1 MNDFVEITSTKRQ
14 KKRERNIRNKKQKE
28 NAGINKKKLLKQLEN
43 FFYEKERKNIGWWFL
58 LGY

>member
-14 KKRERNIRNKKQKE
+14 RKRERNERNKQQKKTTKD
-28 NAGINKKKLLKQLEN
+28 NKKKLLKQLKN
-43 FFYEKERKNIGWWFL
+43 FFYEKEREKIGWWFL